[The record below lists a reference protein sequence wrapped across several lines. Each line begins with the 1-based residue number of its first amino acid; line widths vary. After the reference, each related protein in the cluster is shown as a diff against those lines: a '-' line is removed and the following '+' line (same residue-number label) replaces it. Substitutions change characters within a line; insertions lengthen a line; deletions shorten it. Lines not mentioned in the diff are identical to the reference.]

1 MSSVLLPDGSTGA
14 DAENFVTATRLY
26 CGTGQ
31 KFVEVVF
38 FRGDF
43 SGYVKLNTSPS
54 GPNGA
59 QS

>member
-31 KFVEVVF
+31 KLWRV
-38 FRGDF
+38 RGNF